1 MLRAGDHVRVD
12 VREADVS
19 PRTSVVD
26 LCRVTEV
33 LVPRVVPC
41 STRAGYLERRSRRW
55 ACRRTAQRDT
65 SSSPRSVAARR
76 RFRRGRRPE
85 WGASRSQPCP
95 APTPRDSH
103 PAAVDVVAVV
113 VAEVTS
119 HTLRRVALRT
129 FTWISAGSH
138 TTHVRKRNR
147 RDVRHVCPARASTR
161 AAACGDQRR
170 DDDESCHNSIHQL
183 TYLSNMILTHV
194 C

>member
-33 LVPRVVPC
+33 LVPRVVHAPHAQGTW
-41 STRAGYLERRSRRW
+41 SVGPAGGHAGALPSGTRRAVFGRWQHAADSAAAVGLSGEPAG
-55 ACRRTAQRDT
+55 
-65 SSSPRSVAARR
+65 VNHARL
-76 RFRRGRRPE
+76 P
-85 WGASRSQPCP
+85 
-95 APTPRDSH
+95 PTRDSH

-147 RDVRHVCPARASTR
+147 RDVRHVSPARASTR